1 MRSSGRV
8 VSVTSAVFAFL
19 LFAPLSA
26 RAQFRTMGHVASVR
40 PAFHAIHVR
49 PSPTHGVAVGRAH
62 IATAA
67 PRSFP
72 PASTPVAPANR
83 FSNTFG
89 AGSGETLQQL
99 LDPVPGLGFDYAHL
113 AAINSD
119 LQIKAVIDPETEWRL
134 AVAERVARAT
144 GGFASPGYY
153 FLDGGGT
160 YIVPES
166 PASAQPP
173 QQPQQTRPV
182 VIVLQQPA
190 SAAKPAQES
199 APPAAQQ
206 TSAPIPDISNFTLV
220 MHSGKKV
227 QAIAC
232 TRVGGQIVYITPDG
246 ARHSIAAGE
255 LDSAATQRVN
265 QASGTQLR
273 L

>member
-8 VSVTSAVFAFL
+8 VSVTSAIFAFL

-49 PSPTHGVAVGRAH
+49 PSPTHGLAVGRAH

-72 PASTPVAPANR
+72 PARTPVAPANQ

-144 GGFASPGYY
+144 SGFASPGYY
-153 FLDGGGT
+153 LLDGGGA

-166 PASAQPP
+166 PAPAQPP
-173 QQPQQTRPV
+173 QQTQPM

-190 SAAKPAQES
+190 PVPKPAQES
-199 APPAAQQ
+199 APAAAPQPP
-206 TSAPIPDISNFTLV
+206 APIPDISNFTLV

-232 TRVGGQIVYITPDG
+232 TRVGGQIVYVTPDG
-246 ARHSIAAGE
+246 ARHSIAASE